1 MEYNPASIEQ
11 KWRDYWTKNEIY
23 KISNDT
29 DRPKCYVLDMFPY
42 PSGSGLH
49 VGHPLGYIA
58 TDIYSRYKRLK
69 GFNVLH
75 PMGYDAFGLPAEQY
89 AVSMGV
95 HPATSTDKNIEVFR
109 SQLDNIGFSYDWSRE
124 VKTSNPDYYKWT
136 QWIFL
141 QIYDHYFN
149 KTSNKAES
157 IESLIAEFNQNGNQ
171 KVDAAN
177 SQESSFSAEE
187 WNSYSPKQQSDILM
201 NYRLA
206 YRKVSTVNWCEE
218 LGTVLANDEVK
229 DGVSER
235 GGYPVVQKPV
245 LQWSLRTTAYAE
257 RLLNG
262 LDDLDW
268 SDSLKTQQRNWI
280 GRSEGAQMFFRIENS
295 EKSIEVFTTRPDTIY
310 GATYMALAPEHE
322 YVDEL
327 TTADQKQAI
336 DDYQSYVQT
345 RSELD
350 RMSDVKKVTGCFT
363 GSYAINPF
371 NGKRVPIWI
380 AEYVLAGY
388 GTGAIMAVPSDDER
402 DQRFAEKFGLE
413 IIPVVDKSDYPGA
426 SLDEKVGKMIN
437 SDFLDGMEV
446 KDAIKATLEK
456 MESEGI
462 GNRKINYKLRDANYS
477 RQRYWGEP
485 IPIVY
490 DEQGIEQKMD
500 ISELPLILP
509 DLNDFKPTSDG
520 KAPLAKLPEWT
531 NLSNGMTREV
541 DTMPGFAGSS
551 WYFLR
556 YMDPDNDQEFA
567 SKKALDYWKEVDLY
581 IGGAEHAVGHLMYSR
596 MWHKFLFDKG
606 LVPTDEPFK
615 KLVNQGMIQ
624 GVIEYLY
631 MKKSKVDGYTLFV
644 CSKIAL
650 SLSEEELEDYTRIPI
665 DVNIVQEYGGAQES
679 YLNIESIKKFIEWR
693 PEYSTAKFQCGKGYY
708 QNGKFYPAKDAT
720 DSLIYTESEAGKMGK
735 RYFNAVN
742 PDDIVAQYG
751 ADCYRMYEMFLGP
764 LEAAKP
770 WDTKGIE
777 GVSKF
782 LKKFWALFYQE
793 ENWIVN
799 EEPASKEALKAL
811 HTAIKKVS
819 GDIERLSFNTCVSAF
834 MVCVN
839 DLRKL
844 NVHSKAILEE
854 LVVLLAPFA
863 PHVAEEIWHKFG
875 HETSVHLAKY
885 PEVNESYLVEA
896 SVTYPICINGK
907 KRATADF
914 ATDATKEDMEK
925 EALALEIVQ
934 KWVEGKTVRKVI
946 VVPKRMVNIVVS

>member
-11 KWRDYWTKNEIY
+11 KWRDYWTENQIY
-23 KISNDT
+23 KISNET
-29 DRPKCYVLDMFPY
+29 DRPKYYVLDMFPY

-58 TDIYSRYKRLK
+58 TDIFSRFKRLK

-95 HPATSTDKNIEVFR
+95 HPAKSTDKNIKVFR

-124 VKTSNPDYYKWT
+124 VKTSNPEYYKWT

-141 QIYDHYFN
+141 EIYDHYFD
-149 KTSNKAES
+149 TSSNIAES
-157 IESLIAEFNQNGNQ
+157 IESLKNEFKQNGNGS
-171 KVDAAN
+171 VTAAT
-177 SQESSFSAEE
+177 SQEDTFTADE
-187 WNSYSPKQQSDILM
+187 WNSYTPKQQSDILM

-235 GGYPVVQKPV
+235 GGFPVTQKPV

-257 RLLNG
+257 RLLSG
-262 LDDLDW
+262 LDNVDW

-280 GRSEGAQMFFRIENS
+280 GRSEGAQVFFKIENS
-295 EKSIEVFTTRPDTIY
+295 EKSIEVFTTRPDTIF

-322 YVDEL
+322 LVNSL
-327 TTADQKQAI
+327 TTEGQQQAI
-336 DDYQSYVQT
+336 DEYQTYVQT

-350 RMSDVKKVTGCFT
+350 RMADVKKVTGCFT
-363 GSYAINPF
+363 GSYAINPMS
-371 NGKRVPIWI
+371 GKRVPIWI

-413 IIPVVDKSDYPGA
+413 IIPVVDKSDYPHA
-426 SLDEKVGKMIN
+426 SLDDKLGKMIN
-437 SDFLDGMEV
+437 SDFLNGMEV
-446 KDAIKATLEK
+446 KDAIQAVIHK
-456 MESEGI
+456 MEAEEI

-490 DEQGIEQKMD
+490 DKDGVEHKLPL
-500 ISELPLILP
+500 SELPLILP
-509 DLNDFKPTSDG
+509 ELNDFKPTSDG
-520 KAPLAKLPEWT
+520 KAPLAKLTDWA
-531 NLSNGMTREV
+531 NLPNGMTREV

-556 YMDPDNDQEFA
+556 YMDPDNQEEFA
-567 SKKALDYWKEVDLY
+567 SDAALNYWKEVDLY

-596 MWHKFLFDKG
+596 MWHKFMYDKKM
-606 LVPTDEPFK
+606 VPTDEPFK

-631 MKKSKVDGYTLFV
+631 MKKDKVDGTTLFV
-644 CSKIAL
+644 CSKIAQG
-650 SLSEEELEDYTRIPI
+650 LSEEEREGYTRIPI
-665 DVNIVQEYGGAQES
+665 DVNIVQEYGSPDS

-693 PEYSTAKFQCGKGYY
+693 PEYATAKFQCGMGYY
-708 QNGKFYPAKDAT
+708 QNGKFYPSKQAN
-720 DSLIYTESEAGKMGK
+720 DSMIYTESEAGKMGK

-742 PDDIVAQYG
+742 PDDIVNQYG

-777 GVSKF
+777 GVYKF
-782 LKKFWALFYQE
+782 LKKFWSLFYSE
-793 ENWIVN
+793 DKWIVN
-799 EEPASKEALKAL
+799 DESPSKEALKVL
-811 HTAIKKVS
+811 HTAIKKVTN
-819 GDIERLSFNTCVSAF
+819 DIERLSFNTSVSAF

-844 NVHSKAILEE
+844 DNHNKAILEQ
-854 LVVLLAPFA
+854 LVILLAPFA
-863 PHVAEEIWHKFG
+863 PHVADEIWQKFG
-875 HETSVHLAKY
+875 YTTSVHLASY
-885 PEVNESYLVEA
+885 PEVNESYLVED

-914 ATDATKEDMEK
+914 ATDATKEEMEK

-934 KWVEGKTVRKVI
+934 KYVEGKTVRKII
-946 VVPKRMVNIVVS
+946 VVPKRMVNIVVG

>member
-1 MEYNPASIEQ
+1 MEYNPAAIEQ
-11 KWRDYWTKNEIY
+11 KWRDYWVENNTY
-23 KISNDT
+23 KISNET
-29 DRPKCYVLDMFPY
+29 TRPKYYVLDMFPY

-58 TDIYSRYKRLK
+58 SDILSRYKRLK

-95 HPATSTDKNIEVFR
+95 HPAKSTDQNIKVFR

-124 VKTSNPDYYKWT
+124 VKTSNPSYYKWT

-141 QIYDHYFN
+141 KIYDHYFDT
-149 KTSNKAES
+149 KSNKAEPIAAL
-157 IESLIAEFNQNGNQ
+157 IETFKQNGNQ
-171 KVDAAN
+171 SVTAAT
-177 SQESSFSAEE
+177 SQETNFTATE
-187 WNSYSPKQQSDILM
+187 WNGYSAKEQSNILM

-235 GGYPVVQKPV
+235 GGYPVTQKPV

-280 GRSEGAQMFFRIENS
+280 GRSEGAQVFFKIENTDQ
-295 EKSIEVFTTRPDTIY
+295 SIEVFTTRPDTTF

-322 YVDEL
+322 LVNAL
-327 TTADQKQAI
+327 TTPEQQKTI
-336 DDYQSYVQT
+336 DDYQTYVQK

-350 RMSDVKKVTGCFT
+350 RMSDVKKVTGAFT

-371 NGKRVPIWI
+371 SGERIPIWI

-388 GTGAIMAVPSDDER
+388 GTGAIMAVPSDDDR
-402 DQRFAEKFGLE
+402 DKRFAEKFGLQ
-413 IIPVVDKSDYPGA
+413 IIDVVDKSEYPDA
-426 SLDEKVGKMIN
+426 SLSDKLGKMIN
-437 SDFLDGMEV
+437 SDFLNGMEV
-446 KDAIKATLEK
+446 KEAIQASIDKLES
-456 MESEGI
+456 MGI

-490 DEQGIEQKMD
+490 DEDGVEHKMD
-500 ISELPLILP
+500 TNDLPLILP
-509 DLNDFKPTSDG
+509 DLNDFKPTTDG

-531 NLSNGMTREV
+531 NVGNGMTREV

-556 YMDPDNDQEFA
+556 YMDPGNEEEFA
-567 SKKALDYWKEVDLY
+567 SQTALNYWKEVDLY

-624 GVIEYLY
+624 GIIEYLY
-631 MKKSKVDGYTLFV
+631 MKKEKENGNTTFV

-650 SLSEEELEDYTRIPI
+650 SLSEEEAEGYTRIPI
-665 DVNIVQEYGGAQES
+665 DVKIVQEYGSKDS
-679 YLNIESIKKFIEWR
+679 YLNIESIKKFIAWR
-693 PEYSTAKFQCGKGYY
+693 PEFKDARFICGKGTY
-708 QNGKFYPAKDAT
+708 QSGIFTKSGEEN
-720 DSLIYTESEAGKMGK
+720 DSMVYTQSEDGKMGK

-742 PDDIVAQYG
+742 PDDIITQYG

-770 WDTKGIE
+770 WNTLGIE

-782 LKKFWALFYQE
+782 LKKFWFMFYSEDQ
-793 ENWIVN
+793 WIVKD
-799 EEPASKEALKAL
+799 EPATKAELKVL
-811 HTAIKKVS
+811 HFAIKKVS
-819 GDIERLSFNTCVSAF
+819 QDIERLSFNTCVSAF

-844 NVHSKAILEE
+844 KSNNKAILEQ
-854 LVVLLAPFA
+854 LVILIAPFA
-863 PHVAEEIWHKFG
+863 PHMAEEIWHRFG
-875 HETSVHLAKY
+875 HTTSVHLATY
-885 PEVNESYLVEA
+885 PEADESYLVED
-896 SVTYPICINGK
+896 SITYPICINGK

-914 ATDATKEDMEK
+914 ATDAAKEDMEK
-925 EALALEIVQ
+925 AALEIEEIK
-934 KWVEGKTVRKVI
+934 KWIDGKTVRKII
-946 VVPKRMVNIVVS
+946 VVPKRMVNIVVG